1 MSLTFNANEIFE
13 MAEEIERN
21 GAKFYRKAAEGA
33 KDADTKKFLTD
44 MAVMEDGHLDIFQ
57 KMRQQLG
64 DSDKV
69 PVTYDPD
76 DQAALYLQSMADARG
91 YEGKISPSI
100 ELTGAEELQDVLS
113 IAISAER
120 NSVVFYV
127 GLKTL
132 VKSESGKEQVDH
144 IIKEE
149 MAHIATLQKKLV
161 SLQ

>member
-1 MSLTFNANEIFE
+1 

-21 GAKFYRKAAEGA
+21 GAKFYRQAAAGT
-33 KDADTKKFLTD
+33 KDASTKKFLTD

-57 KMRQQLG
+57 KMRQQLT

-69 PVTYDPD
+69 PVTYDPEN
-76 DQAALYLQSMADARG
+76 QAALYLQSMADARG

-100 ELTGAEELQDVLS
+100 ELTGKESLEDVLS
-113 IAISAER
+113 IAINAER

-132 VKSESGKEQVDH
+132 VKSDTSKAQVDK
-144 IIKEE
+144 IIGEE
-149 MAHIATLQKKLV
+149 RAHIATLQKKLV
-161 SLQ
+161 SLP

>member
-1 MSLTFNANEIFE
+1 MSLTFNADEIFE

-21 GAKFYRKAAEGA
+21 GARFYRKAAEGA
-33 KDADTKKFLTD
+33 KDADTQKFLTD

-57 KMRQQLG
+57 KMRQQLA
-64 DSDKV
+64 DNDKV
-69 PVTYDPD
+69 PVAYDPD
-76 DQAALYLQSMADARG
+76 DQTALYLQSMADARG

-100 ELTGAEELQDVLS
+100 ELTGTEELSDVLS

-132 VKSESGKEQVDH
+132 VKSESGKEQVDK
-144 IIKEE
+144 IIHEE
-149 MAHIATLQKKLV
+149 MAHIATLQKNLV